1 MVSVRRDVILVLLNA
16 LNIRSILQSFVALC
30 SILTNV
36 VCLIV
41 FVLFYLFKDRVA
53 VMLRCSDSIRK
64 SSAACSPGA
73 HIHSPVIR
81 DI

>member
-16 LNIRSILQSFVALC
+16 LNIRSILQRFLALC

-41 FVLFYLFKDRVA
+41 FVLFYLFIDGVA
-53 VMLRCSDSIRK
+53 VMLRCT
-64 SSAACSPGA
+64 SPDA
-73 HIHSPVIR
+73 HFHFPFFHVIR